1 MRIEKKIW
9 MRAIGQDLE
18 VVRKIKSDDSK
29 SLRQTRLH
37 NFKEFP
43 FDVEI
48 NLYGKRKIGI
58 MAFKEQIG
66 LIVESEK
73 IYNIAARACEK
84 NHKLDPR

>member
-1 MRIEKKIW
+1 

-37 NFKEFP
+37 NFKELT

-58 MAFKEQIG
+58 MAFKEQVG
-66 LIVESEK
+66 LMIESEK
-73 IYNIAARACEK
+73 IYNTLKSIFELNWK
-84 NHKLDPR
+84 MLEE